1 MSVQVFGSCCAEL
14 DRAMTAPP
22 NSLFRFEENG
32 VLYLT
37 VGYAQTPQGTSWFD
51 QAVIYCPF
59 CGSQLQN
66 LDDIRRKAHH
76 DERIH

>member
-1 MSVQVFGSCCAEL
+1 MNAQVFGSCCAEL
-14 DRAMTAPP
+14 DSAMTVPA
-22 NSLFRFEENG
+22 NSLFRCEENG

-37 VGYAQTPQGTSWFD
+37 IGYAQTPQGTNWFD

-66 LDDIRRKAHH
+66 RDDIKRKAGHN
-76 DERIH
+76 DRVL